1 MRKALNSNPLVQIG
15 GIAALGVLVAFLMLH
30 NLSGGESAPD
40 ADRPVSLPTATDP
53 AAATATGAPAV
64 PEPAAGT
71 DASVPTEP
79 VASGE
84 PATPA
89 EPVQAVGEFAP
100 GPGLP
105 EQIVDAHEEG
115 KTVVLLITKASGI
128 DDQELRHITTRL
140 RGEQDVALFHSYVR
154 DIADYSRIAEGVDV
168 DRVPALVAISPP
180 DVGGAGLPVATISYG
195 FRGYQSVHQAVRDAN
210 YEGKTLAYHP

>member
-1 MRKALNSNPLVQIG
+1 MRKALNSNPVLQIG
-15 GIAALGVLVAFLMLH
+15 AIAALGVLVAFLMLH

-40 ADRPVSLPTATDP
+40 ADRPVSVPTSTDP
-53 AAATATGAPAV
+53 AAAPATGAAAV

-71 DASVPTEP
+71 DASVP
-79 VASGE
+79 AE
-84 PATPA
+84 PATAEPA
-89 EPVQAVGEFAP
+89 APAAPVQAVGEFAP

-105 EQIVDAHEEG
+105 KQIVDAHESGE
-115 KTVVLLITKASGI
+115 TVVLLITKASGI
-128 DDQELRHITTRL
+128 DDQELRKITRRL

-154 DIADYSRIAEGVDV
+154 DIADYSRITEGVDV

-210 YEGKTLAYHP
+210 YEGKTLGYHP